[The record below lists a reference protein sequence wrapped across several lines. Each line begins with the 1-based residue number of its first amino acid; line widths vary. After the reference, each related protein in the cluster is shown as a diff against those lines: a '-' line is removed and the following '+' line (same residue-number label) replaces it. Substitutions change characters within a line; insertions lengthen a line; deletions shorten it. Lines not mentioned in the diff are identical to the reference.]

1 MSENTEIE
9 KSTEEKILNA
19 ARAVFQRKGFAG
31 TRTRDI
37 AEEAGINLALLNY
50 YFRSKQKLFD
60 LIMLESMQGFVSGI
74 AEVVNDTSTTIE
86 QKITLM
92 ASRYIDMFSAQPDIP
107 LFVLSEMRVNSEK
120 ILDRINLHKVM
131 QNSYLFQQLRER
143 NTQLHPVHFM
153 MNFMGMVIFPFA
165 ASPMIRSIG
174 NVSEDEFKELMQE
187 RKKLVPKWI
196 ELMLN
201 NQHQ

>member
-1 MSENTEIE
+1 MNALAGAES
-9 KSTEEKILNA
+9 STEEKIKNA

-60 LIMLESMQGFVSGI
+60 LIMLESMQGFVGGI
-74 AEVVNDTSTTIE
+74 AVVVNDTSTTIE
-86 QKITLM
+86 QKITIM
-92 ASRYIDMFSAQPDIP
+92 ADSYIDMFTAQPDIP
-107 LFVLSEMRVNSEK
+107 LFVLSEMRVNPDK
-120 ILDRINLHKVM
+120 ILDKINLHKTM
-131 QNSYLFQQLRER
+131 QNSYLFRQLAER

-153 MNFMGMVIFPFA
+153 MNFLGMVIFPFA

-174 NVSEDEFKELMQE
+174 NVSEDEFRELIQQ
-187 RKKLVPKWI
+187 RKKLIPQWI

-201 NQHQ
+201 NQPK